1 MDPDKGKN
9 CEIPLQQKKI
19 QQTFKVNLT
28 FSIPAS
34 PGYFFRVKN
43 IPYNLPEK
51 KKLLPVQLLLTKD
64 TSD

>member
-43 IPYNLPEK
+43 LPEK
-51 KKLLPVQLLLTKD
+51 KKLLPDQLLLTKD